1 MKTPSLRVAPSTGT
15 GVVKKKTP
23 RLTPA
28 EGDRQGAAEGA
39 ETPQPQASSPPSGQ
53 APLVQGCRARPRGS
67 EAKEPPPSPA
77 GPRSRA
83 QLQALPLPLE
93 PPLWP
98 PGTGQDAPP

>member
-53 APLVQGCRARPRGS
+53 APLVQGRRARPRGS

-77 GPRSRA
+77 GHEAGLSSRHF
-83 QLQALPLPLE
+83 PFP
-93 PPLWP
+93 
-98 PGTGQDAPP
+98 